1 MAPLETDRFIEIM
14 RVFSRGY
21 VDEFW
26 GPIYGPGGPRIRGV
40 ERLEP
45 DPHPWREL
53 SVAYRVAALADFLE
67 LTGEGAGV
75 RLLEAFADDPEFT
88 CGTRPPGW
96 PRPHKDD
103 GRQLLDRGVLG
114 AALVFVSEGIGNEAI
129 ADVARKAG
137 EGMIG

>member
-1 MAPLETDRFIEIM
+1 MAPLGADRFIAIM
-14 RVFSRGY
+14 SEFFRGY

-40 ERLEP
+40 YQM
-45 DPHPWREL
+45 DPTPVPWREL

-67 LTGEGAGV
+67 LTREGAGV
-75 RLLEAFADDPEFT
+75 QLLDAFADDPEFT

-103 GRQLLDRGVLG
+103 GRRLDRSVLG
-114 AALVFVSEGIGNEAI
+114 AALVFVSEGIGSEAL
-129 ADVARKAG
+129 AGAARKAG

>member
-40 ERLEP
+40 DRL
-45 DPHPWREL
+45 DPTPVPWREL
-53 SVAYRVAALADFLE
+53 SVAYRVAALADLLE

-75 RLLEAFADDPEFT
+75 QLLEAFADDPEFT

-96 PRPHKDD
+96 PRPHKDN
-103 GRQLLDRGVLG
+103 GQQFLNPAALG
-114 AALVFVSEGIGNEAI
+114 AALVFVSEGIGSEAV
-129 ADVARKAG
+129 ADVARNAG
-137 EGMIG
+137 ERMIG